1 MKKLLGVLLCVSMV
15 VASMAGCSNNGGGQT
30 SAESK
35 ATQAPQTTAGS
46 DAAETKAP
54 DAGADDTKAPEADN
68 TAAGDKFVGFAIS
81 YTGNDFMQG
90 LANAVQAGFEG
101 KGYKCEVAVADGDA
115 TKQIEQIENFT
126 TMGADLIVVMA
137 VDPTGLKDVCSRAME
152 AGSQVVTFTTQVEG
166 AETSYVG
173 SASEKEI
180 GEGMAQLGSD
190 WVDATFPDAADG
202 EVEVVVMGYSGTP
215 EAAER
220 SEGMKN
226 IESNSKVKMTYMEPE
241 NNTLDAAQIA
251 AENLF
256 QTNPNTKMIL
266 CYNSGMSNGVN
277 AYVMTPGSAVEDK
290 ANFAT
295 FGSDISD
302 EVMANIEKSKTN
314 ESVVRGVV
322 SLGDM
327 DTIIN
332 DLMVPCDIILTGGTP
347 EATYFGKIE
356 LIKGFE

>member
-15 VASMAGCSNNGGGQT
+15 VASMAGCSNNGSGQT
-30 SAESK
+30 NAETK
-35 ATQAPQTTAGS
+35 ATQAAAQTAADETVAAAT
-46 DAAETKAP
+46 DAAQT
-54 DAGADDTKAPEADN
+54 DGADGN

-90 LANAVQAGFEG
+90 LANAVQAGFEA

-137 VDPTGLKDVCSRAME
+137 VDPTGLKDVCSRALD
-152 AGSQVVTFTTQVEG
+152 AGTKVVTFTTQVEG

-180 GEGMAQLGSD
+180 GEGIATLGSD
-190 WVDATFPDAADG
+190 WVDKTFPDAGDG

-220 SEGMKN
+220 SEGMKS
-226 IESNSKVKMTYMEPE
+226 IENNSKVKMTYMEPE

-256 QTNPNTKMIL
+256 QTNPDTKMIL

-290 ANFAT
+290 AHFAT

-302 EVMANIEKSKTN
+302 EVMANIEKSKTD
-314 ESVVRGVV
+314 ESVVRGVI

-327 DTIIN
+327 DTIVN

-347 EATYFGKIE
+347 EATYYGKIE
-356 LIKGFE
+356 LIKGYE

>member
-1 MKKLLGVLLCVSMV
+1 MKKLLSVLLCVCMV

-30 SAESK
+30 SAETK
-35 ATQAPQTTAGS
+35 GTQGAQTSAGTE
-46 DAAETKAP
+46 AGETTAP
-54 DAGADDTKAPEADN
+54 DAGAAETSTDN
-68 TAAGDKFVGFAIS
+68 GNAATSDKFVGFAIS

-90 LANAVQAGFEG
+90 LANAVQAGFEA

-137 VDPTGLKDVCSRAME
+137 VDPTGLKDVCSRAMD

-180 GEGMAQLGSD
+180 GEGIAQLGSD
-190 WVDATFPDAADG
+190 WVDATFPDAGDG

-220 SEGMKN
+220 SEGMKA

-256 QTNPNTKMIL
+256 QTSPNTKMIL

-290 ANFAT
+290 ATFAT

-302 EVMANIEKSKTN
+302 EVMANIEKSKTD

-327 DTIIN
+327 DTIVH

-347 EATYFGKIE
+347 EAAYFGTIE